1 MLPRRSATEQFRPPP
16 KSPKHK
22 DHPESASPKPVLLTQ
37 FTQTSVIR
45 VIDAASKCKI
55 PKYMSGN
62 ISHFKKLRM
71 NGPITALMAETEDN
85 DDSMSLSCDLMTTY
99 PGHSHDTYIIAAAPL
114 IVSAKCNEQ
123 PDDLIGTLSARPGHL
138 SVTTKVTV
146 PSHKAL
152 AVGNYTLT
160 TADVHTLKPLQ
171 WLNDNARPI
180 NY

>member
-1 MLPRRSATEQFRPPP
+1 
-16 KSPKHK
+16 
-22 DHPESASPKPVLLTQ
+22 
-37 FTQTSVIR
+37 
-45 VIDAASKCKI
+45 
-55 PKYMSGN
+55 
-62 ISHFKKLRM
+62 M
-71 NGPITALMAETEDN
+71 NDPITAFMAETEDN
-85 DDSMSLSCDLMTTY
+85 YDSMSLSCDLMTTY

-123 PDDLIGTLSARPGHL
+123 LDDLIGTLSVRPGHL
-138 SVTTKVTV
+138 SVITKVTV